1 MQSSSQ
7 LRAGLVQPYDPAL
20 DCNQELVAV
29 VPHEIIEHQLAEE
42 QPWKTAEDLLMRIV
56 EELRTHDQRQAQTL
70 QEMQQVA
77 IELAVAAASHL
88 VYSKIESDDFGIEDL
103 VRSAI
108 APAADE
114 HAVTVVLNPADHG
127 LLQRRQSQLAAAD
140 ALADLAFQID
150 ETLPR
155 GSCRVV
161 SAEGAAWQTD
171 ISERLANIRKH
182 WLDELDES
190 QVERRKTQVSDSS
203 LRRFPDRRETA

>member
-7 LRAGLVQPYDPAL
+7 LRAGRVQPYDPGL
-20 DCNQELVAV
+20 DCVQELAAD
-29 VPHEIIEHQLAEE
+29 VPHEIIEQQLAEE
-42 QPWKTAEDLLMRIV
+42 QPWKTVEELLVRIV
-56 EELRTHDQRQAQTL
+56 EELETYDQRHHQTL
-70 QEMQQVA
+70 LEMQQVA

-108 APAADE
+108 APATDE
-114 HAVTVVLNPADHG
+114 HAVTVVLNPLDHE
-127 LLQRRQSQLAAAD
+127 LLQRRQTQLAPAD
-140 ALADLAFQID
+140 DLAGVAFQTD

-161 SAEGAAWQTD
+161 SAAGAAWQSD

-182 WLDELDES
+182 WLDEFDES
-190 QVERRKTQVSDSS
+190 QVERRKTQDSDSS